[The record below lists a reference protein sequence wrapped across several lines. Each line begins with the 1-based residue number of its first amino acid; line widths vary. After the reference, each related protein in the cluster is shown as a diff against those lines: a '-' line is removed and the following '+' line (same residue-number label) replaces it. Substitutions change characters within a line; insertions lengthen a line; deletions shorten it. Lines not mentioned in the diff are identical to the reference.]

1 MIDTLGERDVFT
13 EDSDPTGPA
22 ISMPSRSEFGW
33 LLVGSGVFGVI
44 INLLRERRDLIDLV
58 VPLSLLG
65 LGSGVLLQQRQSQME
80 AAEEK
85 ILAELDALDP
95 IARVQI
101 LKAIAKDEL
110 RKVPG
115 LGSSE

>member
-1 MIDTLGERDVFT
+1 MPVLETLDFVVDHGWIVH
-13 EDSDPTGPA
+13 
-22 ISMPSRSEFGW
+22 EFGRTSNQ
-33 LLVGSGVFGVI
+33 LLT
-44 INLLRERRDLIDLV
+44 LHE
-58 VPLSLLG
+58 VPLGLLG

-101 LKAIAKDEL
+101 LKAITKDEL

-115 LGSSE
+115 LGSPE